1 MSWTSLFLFLTGK
14 ECKPTSVWLHPEEL
28 ILKVKQKVLLL
39 HKYWQSKQH
48 TRELSRVFKRCHIN
62 TTKTQVTYG
71 KPVNTRYINSTR
83 GTSSTYIY
91 NLMLIEQTN
100 EAYWWI
106 FSFSSPLTDEMDQQA
121 HALNVYISMWC
132 TWGRSSHPDAER
144 ICVMQKQTIWLS
156 KSTHWTYLY
165 VMQMRQIGSFRC
177 WTYLI
182 IYVLQK
188 QITWTI

>member
-121 HALNVYISMWC
+121 HALNVYLCDAHETDHLIQMLNVSVWCRSRQYGSANPHTEHISMWC
-132 TWGRSSHPDAER
+132 RWDKSAHSDAECISSYTCCR
-144 ICVMQKQTIWLS
+144 N
-156 KSTHWTYLY
+156 
-165 VMQMRQIGSFRC
+165 R
-177 WTYLI
+177 
-182 IYVLQK
+182 
-188 QITWTI
+188 